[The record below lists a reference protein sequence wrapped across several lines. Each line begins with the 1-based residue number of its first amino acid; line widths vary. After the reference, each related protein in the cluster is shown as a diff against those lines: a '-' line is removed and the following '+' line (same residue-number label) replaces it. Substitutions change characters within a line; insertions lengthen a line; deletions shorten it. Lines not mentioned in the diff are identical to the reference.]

1 MQAFSSDG
9 TRDWMQAF
17 SSDGTRSVAQISMG
31 RGDNK
36 KHGNSSTNTVVT
48 PVEPCDNLHVRQL
61 LSNGEGRVLL
71 DREVV

>member
-1 MQAFSSDG
+1 
-9 TRDWMQAF
+9 
-17 SSDGTRSVAQISMG
+17 MG
-31 RGDNK
+31 RGDKK

-48 PVEPCDNLHVRQL
+48 PVEPCENLHVRQL

>member
-1 MQAFSSDG
+1 MAHEIGCHSALMALDQ
-9 TRDWMQAF
+9 WP
-17 SSDGTRSVAQISMG
+17 AQISMG
-31 RGDNK
+31 RGDKK

-48 PVEPCDNLHVRQL
+48 PVEPCENLHVRQL